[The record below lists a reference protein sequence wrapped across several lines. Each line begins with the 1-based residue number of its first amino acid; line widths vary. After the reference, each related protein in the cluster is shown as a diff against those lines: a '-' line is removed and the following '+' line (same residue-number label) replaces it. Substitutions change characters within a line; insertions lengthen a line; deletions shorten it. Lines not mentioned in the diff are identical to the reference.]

1 MQINHRKGSPM
12 LQFLKNIF
20 TLIFS
25 PASGWNEVSFCNAD
39 PKALVR
45 TSLLPLLIVTGL
57 SVFFRLIFREISV
70 LATIELAVTTF
81 GGLFVSLYIGN
92 LLLEALLPR
101 ITDGKPNHVK
111 CFTVSIYAISL
122 LAFYEILLNVVPVDL
137 GFLKFLPILI
147 ALVIFKASR
156 YLDIKADNEFTFLL
170 CSGLSL
176 VLVPLTILF
185 CLDLFII

>member
-1 MQINHRKGSPM
+1 MVQY
-12 LQFLKNIF
+12 LKNIF

-25 PASGWNEVSFCNAD
+25 PSSGWNEVSFSNAE
-39 PKALVR
+39 PKTLVR

-57 SVFFRLIFREISV
+57 SVFVRLFFRDISLLV
-70 LATIELAVTTF
+70 AIEEAVTTF

-92 LLLEALLPR
+92 LLFEALLPKM
-101 ITDGKPNHVK
+101 TDGKPNRVK

-122 LAFYEILLNVVPVDL
+122 LALYEILLNLMPVEL

-147 ALVIFKASR
+147 SLVIFKASR
-156 YLDIKADNEFTFLL
+156 YLDIKADSEFVFLL

-185 CLDLFII
+185 CLDLFVI